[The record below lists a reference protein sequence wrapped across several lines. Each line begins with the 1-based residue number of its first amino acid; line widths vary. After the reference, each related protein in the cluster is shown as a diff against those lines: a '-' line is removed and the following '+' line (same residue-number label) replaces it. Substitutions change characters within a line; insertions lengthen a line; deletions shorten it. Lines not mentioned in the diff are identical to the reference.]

1 MVNRRKIHWRDTFFV
16 ASPGEGLNEFG
27 YVSGAIEDRVIHLV
41 ILAGSAP
48 GSATHAVQV
57 RFSTG
62 CESTGLCVTLVF
74 MTRIGIEFG

>member
-1 MVNRRKIHWRDTFFV
+1 V

-27 YVSGAIEDRVIHLV
+27 YVTGAIEDRVIHLAN
-41 ILAGSAP
+41 LAGQAP
-48 GSATHAVQV
+48 GLATHAV

-74 MTRIGIEFG
+74 ITRFVTEFGRYND